1 MSFMFLNHT
10 FIKSRYDLSGDYMGK
25 LLHSLQTQ
33 AKINLQQAYP
43 KRIQMPHPTLNGH
56 I

>member
-1 MSFMFLNHT
+1 MFLNHT
-10 FIKSRYDLSGDYMGK
+10 FIKSRFDLFGDYMGK

-33 AKINLQQAYP
+33 AKINLLKAYA
-43 KRIQMPHPTLNGH
+43 KKIQMPHPTFNGH